1 MSEYDSVSTPD
12 DVLKLAQQRTGLTEI
27 EAQTWRPGLA
37 ILLEE
42 LNSSPVVTPQGREQ
56 QLDQYVAALSNRLQ
70 VHDYVRQHPEVLDE
84 KIERPLVTLGMPRTG
99 TTVIS
104 YLLDQDPARRSLL
117 HWECVHPVP
126 PATTETLRTDPR
138 CLALLEEHKQI
149 IKFVKEANMPLPHW
163 EDADGPTEDMFI
175 HNQDFKALSWDA
187 FSPTPRYSD
196 WLIDEADMT
205 STYEYMK
212 RFLQVLQSKAPG
224 AWSLKM
230 PSHSVHIETLLKVF
244 PDVRMVWAHR
254 DPYRATGSLCNMW
267 MLPQKMVIK
276 DEDID
281 RKALGHKAM
290 RQMQAHVERPLRA
303 RERIGDHRFFHMYY
317 HEMMRDPMDV
327 MRRLYAWAGD
337 ELTPAVET
345 RMQKWLTDHPQ
356 DLSQTG
362 TSTPS
367 TSTGSAWTCSNLSS
381 RSTWRHSTSTS
392 KAPRSVAMRV
402 AMVTGP
408 GQTQVRPRAQA

>member
-70 VHDYVRQHPEVLDE
+70 VHDYVCQHPEVLDE

-356 DLSQTG
+356 DLFGPNKYTLDQYGLTVEMLEPVFEEYLA
-362 TSTPS
+362 TFDIELEST
-367 TSTGSAWTCSNLSS
+367 
-381 RSTWRHSTSTS
+381 
-392 KAPRSVAMRV
+392 
-402 AMVTGP
+402 
-408 GQTQVRPRAQA
+408 